1 MTMKRALVTGG
12 SGDLGEAICID
23 LSKNNIE
30 VLVHSNTN
38 KAKADKVVQAIVKNG
53 GKASSVCFDI
63 TNIESTHK
71 ALDEI
76 LAQGAIQILV
86 NNAGIHDDGIF
97 AGMGQEQWQKVM
109 NVNLNGFFNVTQK
122 LMLPMM
128 GTRWGRV
135 INLSS
140 VAGVMGNRGQV
151 NYSAT
156 KAGIIGATKSL
167 AIEMS
172 SRGITVNAVAPGI
185 IRGNMTQDVFDKDH
199 IKRVVPVGREGR
211 PDEVAALV
219 SFLASNSASYI
230 SGQVIG
236 VNGGMA

>member
-1 MTMKRALVTGG
+1 MKIKRALVTGG
-12 SGDLGEAICID
+12 SGDLGSAICLE

-30 VLVHSNTN
+30 VIVHSNAN
-38 KAKADKVVQAIVKNG
+38 KDKANEVVDTIVKNG

-63 TNIESTHK
+63 TNIEFTHK
-71 ALDEI
+71 ALDGL

-86 NNAGIHDDGIF
+86 NNAGVHDDGIF
-97 AGMGQEQWQKVM
+97 AGMRQDQWHKVI

-128 GTRWGRV
+128 ATRWGRV
-135 INLSS
+135 VNLSS

-167 AIEMS
+167 AIEMT
-172 SRGITVNAVAPGI
+172 SRGITVNVVAPGI
-185 IRGNMTQDVFDKDH
+185 ISGSMIKDTFSKEH
-199 IKRVVPVGREGR
+199 IKNVVPAGREGT
-211 PDEVAALV
+211 PEEVAALV
-219 SFLASNSASYI
+219 SFLVSDAASYI

-236 VNGGMA
+236 VNGAMA

>member
-12 SGDLGEAICID
+12 SGDLGSAICLE

-30 VLVHSNTN
+30 VIVHSNTN
-38 KAKADKVVQAIVKNG
+38 KDKADKVAEAIVKNG
-53 GKASSVCFDI
+53 GKATSVCFDI

-71 ALDEI
+71 ILDEI
-76 LAQGAIQILV
+76 LAQGVVQILV
-86 NNAGIHDDGIF
+86 NNAGVHDDGIF
-97 AGMGQEQWQKVM
+97 AGMSQDQWNKVI

-128 GTRWGRV
+128 STRWGRV
-135 INLSS
+135 VNLSS
-140 VAGVMGNRGQV
+140 VAGIMGNRGQV

-185 IRGNMTQDVFDKDH
+185 IAGTMTKNAFSKEH
-199 IKRVVPVGREGR
+199 IKNVVPAGREGE
-211 PDEVAALV
+211 PEEVAALV
-219 SFLASNSASYI
+219 SFLVSDSASYI

-236 VNGGMA
+236 VNGAMA

>member
-1 MTMKRALVTGG
+1 MKRALVTGG
-12 SGDLGEAICID
+12 SGDLGAAICLD

-30 VLVHSNTN
+30 VLVHSNSN
-38 KAKADKVVQAIVKNG
+38 KAKADKVVQTIIANG

-63 TNIESTHK
+63 TNIKSTHE
-71 ALDEI
+71 ALDKI
-76 LAQGAIQILV
+76 LSKGVIQILV

-97 AGMGQEQWQKVM
+97 AGMHQDQWQKVM

-128 GTRWGRV
+128 STRWGRI

-140 VAGVMGNRGQV
+140 VAGIMGNRGQV

-185 IRGNMTQDVFDKDH
+185 IKSSMTKDSFSQQH
-199 IKRVVPVGREGR
+199 IKAVVPAGREGS

-219 SFLASNSASYI
+219 SFLAGESAGYI

-236 VNGGMA
+236 VNGAMA

>member
-1 MTMKRALVTGG
+1 MTIKRALVTGA
-12 SGDLGEAICID
+12 SGDLGKAICID
-23 LSKNNIE
+23 LANNHIE

-38 KAKADKVVQAIVKNG
+38 KAKADKVVQTIIENG

-63 TNIESTHK
+63 TDIETTHK

-76 LAQGAIQILV
+76 LTQGAIQILV
-86 NNAGIHDDGIF
+86 NNAGIHEDAIF
-97 AGMGQEQWQKVM
+97 AGMNQAQWQKVI

-128 GTRWGRV
+128 STRWGRIV
-135 INLSS
+135 NLSS
-140 VAGVMGNRGQV
+140 VAGITGNRGQV
-151 NYSAT
+151 NYAAT

-172 SRGITVNAVAPGI
+172 SRGITVNAIAPGI
-185 IRGNMTQDVFDKDH
+185 IEGNMTKGVFSKEH
-199 IKRVVPVGREGR
+199 IKRMVPAGREGR

-219 SFLASNSASYI
+219 SFLVSDAASYI

>member
-1 MTMKRALVTGG
+1 MKRALVTGG

-23 LSKNNIE
+23 LSENDIE

-38 KAKADKVVQAIVKNG
+38 KAKADKVVQTIVENG

-63 TNIESTHK
+63 TNIESTHRE
-71 ALDEI
+71 LDKI
-76 LAQGAIQILV
+76 LAQGPIQILV

-97 AGMGQEQWQKVM
+97 AGMNQEQWQKVI

-140 VAGVMGNRGQV
+140 VAGVIGNCGQV

-167 AIEMS
+167 AIEVS
-172 SRGITVNAVAPGI
+172 SRGITVNAIAPGI
-185 IRGNMTQDVFDKDH
+185 IESSMTKDVFSKEH
-199 IKRVVPVGREGR
+199 IKELVPAGRVGSPK
-211 PDEVAALV
+211 EVSALV
-219 SFLASNSASYI
+219 SFLVSDAASYI

-236 VNGGMA
+236 VNGAMA

>member
-1 MTMKRALVTGG
+1 MKRALVTGG

-23 LSKNNIE
+23 LSENDIE

-38 KAKADKVVQAIVKNG
+38 KAKADKVVQTIVENG

-63 TNIESTHK
+63 TNIESTHRE
-71 ALDEI
+71 LDKI
-76 LAQGAIQILV
+76 LAQGPIQILV

-97 AGMGQEQWQKVM
+97 AGMNQEQWQKVI

-140 VAGVMGNRGQV
+140 VAGVIGNRGQV

-167 AIEMS
+167 AIEVS
-172 SRGITVNAVAPGI
+172 SRGITVNAIAPGI
-185 IRGNMTQDVFDKDH
+185 IESSMTKDVFSKEH
-199 IKRVVPVGREGR
+199 IKELVPAGRVGSPK
-211 PDEVAALV
+211 EVSALV
-219 SFLASNSASYI
+219 SFLVSDAASYI

-236 VNGGMA
+236 VNGAMA

>member
-23 LSKNNIE
+23 LSENDIE

-38 KAKADKVVQAIVKNG
+38 KAKADKVVQTIVENG

-63 TNIESTHK
+63 TNIESTHRE
-71 ALDEI
+71 LDKI
-76 LAQGAIQILV
+76 LAQGPIQILV

-97 AGMGQEQWQKVM
+97 AGMNQEQWQKVI

-140 VAGVMGNRGQV
+140 VAGVIGNRGQV

-167 AIEMS
+167 AIEVS
-172 SRGITVNAVAPGI
+172 SRGITVNAIAPGI
-185 IRGNMTQDVFDKDH
+185 IESSMTKDVFSKEH
-199 IKRVVPVGREGR
+199 IKELVPAGRVGSPK
-211 PDEVAALV
+211 EVSALV
-219 SFLASNSASYI
+219 SFLVSDAASYI

-236 VNGGMA
+236 VNGAMA

>member
-38 KAKADKVVQAIVKNG
+38 KAKADKVVQTIVKNG

-63 TNIESTHK
+63 TNLESTHK
-71 ALDEI
+71 VLDEI
-76 LAQGAIQILV
+76 LAQGPVQILV

-97 AGMGQEQWQKVM
+97 AGMTQEQWQKVI

-128 GTRWGRV
+128 GARWGRV

-140 VAGVMGNRGQV
+140 VAGVIGNRGQV

-185 IRGNMTQDVFDKDH
+185 IGGSMTRGVFNKDH
-199 IKRVVPVGREGR
+199 IKMVVPAGREGR

-219 SFLASNSASYI
+219 SFLASDAAGYI